1 MSKIYKYIMQ
11 QLPCAVDPLF
21 TSVMDLK
28 NTDRDD
34 VITCT
39 VLCTR
44 AKIYTKT
51 IEAVKLLKHRKFNEI
66 SPLISRILKL
76 IRIHRMQL
84 YKLSKKTALD
94 LSNFLYFKKLSNLL
108 MSLQIYS
115 NDHC

>member
-1 MSKIYKYIMQ
+1 MSKIYKYIIQ
-11 QLPCAVDPLF
+11 KLPCAVDPLF
-21 TSVMDLK
+21 SSVADL
-28 NTDRDD
+28 NNADRND
-34 VITCT
+34 IISCT

-51 IEAVKLLKHRKFNEI
+51 IQTVKLLRQKKFNEI
-66 SPLISRILKL
+66 SPLISRILRL

-94 LSNFLYFKKLSNLL
+94 LSNFLYLKKLSNLL
-108 MSLQIYS
+108 ISLQMYS

>member
-1 MSKIYKYIMQ
+1 MQ
-11 QLPCAVDPLF
+11 QLPCTVDPLF

-34 VITCT
+34 IITCT

-51 IEAVKLLKHRKFNEI
+51 IQAVKLLKHRKYNEI

-76 IRIHRMQL
+76 IRIHRNQL
-84 YKLSKKTALD
+84 YKLSKK
-94 LSNFLYFKKLSNLL
+94 NCFRFIEFLIFKKFIESTNV
-108 MSLQIYS
+108 IT
-115 NDHC
+115 NIFK